1 MSNTTAYADRPYVK
15 ALRNAAPK
23 ATENQIN
30 FILKLTAEHGK
41 KAPTQEQIDSWSKKK
56 ASEIITWFLKQPKPV
71 AAAPVTAAPKVD
83 VPDGYYAIET
93 LDIVEDAAN
102 EINFYRV
109 RTVTEEGNRWFGFTF
124 VDHIVSETTYP
135 VKGASKAK
143 VLQAIAHDPAEASR
157 RYGRETQTCGV
168 CHRNLTND
176 ESRAAGIGPRC
187 RDKMEW

>member
-1 MSNTTAYADRPYVK
+1 MSNTTYADRPYVK

-23 ATENQIN
+23 ATDNQIN

-41 KAPTQEQIDSWSKKK
+41 KAPTQEQIDSWSKNK

-71 AAAPVTAAPKVD
+71 VAAPTAPAAPKVD

-93 LDIVEDAAN
+93 LDIVEDAVN
-102 EINFYRV
+102 TVNFYQV
-109 RTVTEEGNRWFGFTF
+109 RTITEENSKWFGFTF

-157 RYGRETQTCGV
+157 RFGRETQTCGV

-176 ESRAAGIGPRC
+176 DSRAAGIGPKCQERTG
-187 RDKMEW
+187 W